1 MRGCSLR
8 GPNAATSMTGV
19 LRCNAGRSMPSVRFR
34 LRRRGRR
41 GRSEDRPGERSGKE
55 GFKGSGRTGR
65 SGRSGS
71 GRGGRVDVS
80 RAFAGGRSLS
90 SRSSKIRERVTRS
103 MSPSCVGAGAWVS
116 RAGAVSVSRGQV
128 ASAGSFGKRPEKASR
143 RKTARGRTRRSWK
156 DGCRGSRLE
165 CRSCLRETQG
175 KGRGRGRGDLA
186 GVCQRIRVIDVSAR
200 RSRIARDGGRTPRG
214 ALPRDSRAREF

>member
-1 MRGCSLR
+1 MQRGTLDAIPSGFAC
-8 GPNAATSMTGV
+8 ADGV
-19 LRCNAGRSMPSVRFR
+19 DGVGVRIV
-34 LRRRGRR
+34 
-41 GRSEDRPGERSGKE
+41 PVERSGKE
-55 GFKGSGRTGR
+55 SFKGSGRTGR
-65 SGRSGS
+65 SGRSGP
-71 GRGGRVDVS
+71 GRGGRMDVS

-103 MSPSCVGAGAWVS
+103 MSPSCVGAGAWDS

-128 ASAGSFGKRPEKASR
+128 ASAGSIGKRPETASR

-186 GVCQRIRVIDVSAR
+186 GVCQRIRVFDVSAR
-200 RSRIARDGGRTPRG
+200 RRRIARDGGRTPRG
-214 ALPRDSRAREF
+214 ALPRDPRAREF